1 MQTQA
6 LLSSL
11 EDLQSELERLAPAVN
26 HIEAAQRVTDT
37 VNQLPGQHQT
47 TLDAIT
53 SEFRDIVTSHR
64 AELHTIQ
71 EDLKDRQQ
79 QTLETLATTAA
90 TTMQDA
96 GASAAELRK
105 RIGLEMIDMRKRLT
119 DTARQMHAEV
129 YSEVERQTK
138 ATEAAVQAAISDN
151 VAAREQGEQALT
163 ALRSQIEEATKNLQS
178 ELHTEAA
185 AIKGLRDQ
193 IATYLEKIEAI
204 NFPVRL
210 EKLDASV
217 AGILA
222 ATQTTQSR
230 LNDVERN
237 VNERVG
243 QTQAAAKQAR
253 VYALMT
259 LIAVVLGGGGILAT
273 LLFR

>member
-243 QTQAAAKQAR
+243 QAQAAAKQAR